1 MYVSFILMDF
11 LVVMIDNLKIIFCVF
26 FIGNIIIIV
35 FFSRFINLQIVFGN
49 LLRDYKLI
57 VNKLY

>member
-26 FIGNIIIIV
+26 FIGNIVIIV
-35 FFSRFINLQIVFGN
+35 FFSRFINL
-49 LLRDYKLI
+49 
-57 VNKLY
+57 